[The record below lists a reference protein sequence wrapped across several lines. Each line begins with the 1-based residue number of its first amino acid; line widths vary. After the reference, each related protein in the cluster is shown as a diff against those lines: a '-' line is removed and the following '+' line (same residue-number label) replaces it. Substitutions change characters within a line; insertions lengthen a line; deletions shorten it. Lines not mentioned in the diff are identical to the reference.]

1 MVGRCERRSGPVAV
15 RAAGPVE
22 GEDDRDDEERA
33 WIARCRA
40 GDRAAFRP
48 LVTRYA
54 RMVHG
59 VIGRLAPQA
68 DVDDLAQQTFLAA
81 FEHLDQYREAARFST
96 WLCQIAV
103 NKVRDEHRA
112 ARRRPEL
119 SGDDDYD
126 VRYEQGPEDQ
136 AVGREQGQRLTAALA
151 QLGAGDR
158 ELLVL
163 KYVMEEGFETVAEIL
178 GTSVGTAKVRAL
190 RARERLRQILNGGG
204 THGGRD

>member
-1 MVGRCERRSGPVAV
+1 MMMTGS
-15 RAAGPVE
+15 VE
-22 GEDDRDDEERA
+22 DQDHGDDEERA
-33 WIARCRA
+33 WIARCLA
-40 GDRAAFRP
+40 GDKTAFRP
-48 LVTRYA
+48 LVARYA

-59 VIGRLAPQA
+59 VIARLAPEA

-81 FEHLDQYREAARFST
+81 FEHLDQYRQASRFST

-103 NKVRDEHRA
+103 NKVRDEQRA

-119 SGDDDYD
+119 RGDDDYD
-126 VRYEQGPEDQ
+126 GRYEEGPEDQ
-136 AVGREQGQRLTAALA
+136 ALGREHGRRLAAALA

-190 RARERLRQILNGGG
+190 RARERLRRILNGGG
-204 THGGRD
+204 MYGRRDG

>member
-1 MVGRCERRSGPVAV
+1 MRKVE
-15 RAAGPVE
+15 PVE
-22 GEDDRDDEERA
+22 GQDHGDDEERD

-40 GDRAAFRP
+40 GDRSAFRP
-48 LVTRYA
+48 LVSRYA

-59 VIGRLAPQA
+59 VIGRLAPRA

-81 FEHLDQYREAARFST
+81 FEHLDQFREGARFST

-103 NKVRDEHRA
+103 NKTRDERRA

-119 SGDDDYD
+119 REEDHYD
-126 VRYEQGPEDQ
+126 TRSVEGPEDE
-136 AVGREQGQRLTAALA
+136 ALGRERGQGLASALA

-163 KYVMEEGFETVAEIL
+163 KYVMEESFDTVAEML
-178 GTSVGTAKVRAL
+178 GTSVGAAKVRAL
-190 RARERLRQILNGGG
+190 RARERLRQILNKSKAY
-204 THGGRD
+204 GGREG

>member
-1 MVGRCERRSGPVAV
+1 V
-15 RAAGPVE
+15 RKIEPVE
-22 GEDDRDDEERA
+22 GQDHGDDEERD
-33 WIARCRA
+33 WIARCQA
-40 GDRAAFRP
+40 GDKAAFRP
-48 LVTRYA
+48 LVGRYA

-81 FEHLDQYREAARFST
+81 FEHLDQYRKASRFST

-119 SGDDDYD
+119 RGDDDYD
-126 VRYEQGPEDQ
+126 GRYEEGPEDQ
-136 AVGREQGQRLTAALA
+136 ALGREQGQRLAAALA

-158 ELLVL
+158 ELLVV
-163 KYVMEEGFETVAEIL
+163 KYVMEESFETVAEIL
-178 GTSVGTAKVRAL
+178 GTSVGAAKVRAL
-190 RARERLRQILNGGG
+190 RARERLRRILNSGG
-204 THGGRD
+204 THGRRD

>member
-1 MVGRCERRSGPVAV
+1 MTE
-15 RAAGPVE
+15 PVE
-22 GEDDRDDEERA
+22 GQDHGDEQERA

-40 GDRAAFRP
+40 GDRTAFRP
-48 LVTRYA
+48 LVARYA

-59 VIGRLAPQA
+59 VIARLVPEA

-81 FEHLDQYREAARFST
+81 FEHLDQYREASRFST

-103 NKVRDEHRA
+103 NKARDEHRA

-119 SGDDDYD
+119 RGDEDYD
-126 VRYEQGPEDQ
+126 ERYEEGPEDQ
-136 AVGREQGQRLTAALA
+136 ALGREHGQRIIAALA

-178 GTSVGTAKVRAL
+178 GTSVGAAKVRAL
-190 RARERLRQILNGGG
+190 RARERLRRILNGGG
-204 THGGRD
+204 AYGGRD

>member
-1 MVGRCERRSGPVAV
+1 MRKVE
-15 RAAGPVE
+15 PVE
-22 GEDDRDDEERA
+22 GQDHGDDEERD

-40 GDRAAFRP
+40 GDRSAFRP
-48 LVTRYA
+48 LVSRYA

-59 VIGRLAPQA
+59 VIGRLAPRA

-81 FEHLDQYREAARFST
+81 FEHLDQFREGARFST

-103 NKVRDEHRA
+103 NKTRDERRA

-119 SGDDDYD
+119 REEDHYD
-126 VRYEQGPEDQ
+126 TRSVEGPEDE
-136 AVGREQGQRLTAALA
+136 ALGRERGQGLASALA

-163 KYVMEEGFETVAEIL
+163 KYVMEESFDTVAEML
-178 GTSVGTAKVRAL
+178 GTSFGAAKVRAL
-190 RARERLRQILNGGG
+190 RARERLRQILNKSKAY
-204 THGGRD
+204 GGREG